1 MCTIKRILSVLL
13 LLSLFCGFS
22 AAETAEDPES
32 VTTLDFGR
40 RNLEIS
46 YIVSEIEKY
55 PNLERV
61 DMYGTPVGIVNM
73 GKLSERFPN
82 ITFGWTIRFKEH
94 AIRSDS
100 IVVSTGHTYSSPRHP
115 TRRIA
120 LLRYCTQVKGLNV
133 RYNACDDLSFTSAM
147 KDLRVLVASDNL
159 FSDVSPLAD
168 RDVLEYLDL
177 SGNKITDIAPL
188 TGLTHLLVLNLS
200 DNDIEDLTPL
210 TKMTWLKQLWL
221 YRATGR
227 SSKNQPSE
235 ETVQMLKEALPD
247 TEINFT
253 GKPDWKTDPYCKVMN
268 KMFGSKKEYIPFEN
282 SWPEE

>member
-1 MCTIKRILSVLL
+1 MRTTTRILSAMLL
-13 LLSLFCGFS
+13 LCLFCGFA
-22 AAETAEDPES
+22 AAETAEDPAS

-40 RNLEIS
+40 RNYEIS
-46 YIVSEIEKY
+46 YIISEIEKY

-61 DMYGTPVGIVNM
+61 NMYATPVGIVNM
-73 GKLSERFPN
+73 GKLSERFPG

-100 IVVSTGHTYSSPRHP
+100 IVASTGHTYSSARHP

-120 LLRYCTQVKGLNV
+120 LLRYCTQLKGLNI
-133 RYNACDDLSFTSAM
+133 RYNACDDLSFTSGM

-177 SGNKITDIAPL
+177 SGNKITDISPL

-200 DNDIEDLTPL
+200 DNDIEDLAPL

-227 SSKNQPSE
+227 NSKNKLSE

-247 TEINFT
+247 TDIHFT

>member
-1 MCTIKRILSVLL
+1 MRTTKRILSAMLL
-13 LLSLFCGFS
+13 LCLFCGFA
-22 AAETAEDPES
+22 AAETTEDPAS

-40 RNLEIS
+40 RNYEIS
-46 YIVSEIEKY
+46 YIISEIEKY

-61 DMYGTPVGIVNM
+61 NMYATPVGIVNM
-73 GKLSERFPN
+73 GKLSERFPG

-100 IVVSTGHTYSSPRHP
+100 IVASTGHTYSSARHP

-120 LLRYCTQVKGLNV
+120 LLRYCTQLKGLNI
-133 RYNACDDLSFTSAM
+133 RYNACNDLSFTSGM

-177 SGNKITDIAPL
+177 SGNKITDISPL
-188 TGLTHLLVLNLS
+188 TSLTHLLVLNLS

-227 SSKNQPSE
+227 SSKNNLSE

-247 TEINFT
+247 TDIHFT

>member
-1 MCTIKRILSVLL
+1 MRTTKRILSAMLL
-13 LLSLFCGFS
+13 LCLFCGFA
-22 AAETAEDPES
+22 AAETTEDPAS

-40 RNLEIS
+40 RNYEIS
-46 YIVSEIEKY
+46 YIISEIEKY

-61 DMYGTPVGIVNM
+61 NMYATPVGIVNM
-73 GKLSERFPN
+73 GKLSERFPG

-100 IVVSTGHTYSSPRHP
+100 IVASTGHTYSSARHP

-120 LLRYCTQVKGLNV
+120 LLRYCTQLKGLNI
-133 RYNACDDLSFTSAM
+133 RYNACNDLSFTSGM

-177 SGNKITDIAPL
+177 SGNKITDISPL

-227 SSKNQPSE
+227 SSKNNLSE

-247 TEINFT
+247 TDIHFT

>member
-1 MCTIKRILSVLL
+1 MCTTKRILSAMLL
-13 LLSLFCGFS
+13 LCLFCGFA
-22 AAETAEDPES
+22 AAETTEDPAS

-40 RNLEIS
+40 RNYEIS
-46 YIVSEIEKY
+46 YIISEIEKY

-61 DMYGTPVGIVNM
+61 NMYATPVGIVNM
-73 GKLSERFPN
+73 GKLSERFPG

-100 IVVSTGHTYSSPRHP
+100 IVASTGHTYSSARHP

-120 LLRYCTQVKGLNV
+120 LLRYCTQLKGLNI
-133 RYNACDDLSFTSAM
+133 RYNACNDLSFTSGM

-177 SGNKITDIAPL
+177 SGNKITDISPL

-227 SSKNQPSE
+227 SSKNNLSE

-247 TEINFT
+247 TDIHFT

>member
-1 MCTIKRILSVLL
+1 MRTIKRILSVLL
-13 LLSLFCGFS
+13 LLCLFCGFA

-32 VTTLDFGR
+32 VTSLDFGR

-82 ITFGWTIRFKEH
+82 IAFGWTIRFKEH

-247 TEINFT
+247 TEIHFT

-268 KMFGSKKEYIPFEN
+268 KMFGSKKEYVPFEN

>member
-1 MCTIKRILSVLL
+1 MRTIKRILSVLL

-188 TGLTHLLVLNLS
+188 TSLTHLLVLNLS

>member
-1 MCTIKRILSVLL
+1 MRTTKRILSAMLL
-13 LLSLFCGFS
+13 LCLFCGFA
-22 AAETAEDPES
+22 AAETTEDPAS

-40 RNLEIS
+40 RNYEIS
-46 YIVSEIEKY
+46 YIISEIEKY

-61 DMYGTPVGIVNM
+61 NMYATPVGIVNM
-73 GKLSERFPN
+73 GKLSERFPG

-100 IVVSTGHTYSSPRHP
+100 IVASTGHTYSSARHP

-120 LLRYCTQVKGLNV
+120 LLRYCTQLKGLNI
-133 RYNACDDLSFTSAM
+133 RYNACDDLSFTSGM

-227 SSKNQPSE
+227 NSKGQPSE

>member
-1 MCTIKRILSVLL
+1 MRTIKRILSVLL
-13 LLSLFCGFS
+13 LLCLFCGFA

-46 YIVSEIEKY
+46 HIVSEIEKY

-133 RYNACDDLSFTSAM
+133 RYNACDDLSFTSGM

-227 SSKNQPSE
+227 NSKGQPSE

-247 TEINFT
+247 TDIHFT